1 MKTKLLGLILTVAM
15 CGTGSTF
22 ATPIDNESMDIRA
35 ITPIKSGMDSE
46 QIKHAVDAFLKESL
60 KPEGE
65 LKQSQITGKQF
76 RQCGVR
82 GFYTYTLEDASEWV
96 MGLGGLN
103 RFLGYVYL
111 KKAIAH
117 YNLQTLDVVETRYA
131 FKNKDDGIY
140 VSVNTEGCNR
150 LKNIPLVDSHDF
162 FSLSLYIGD
171 VRPEELTPKEWE
183 EIKILNTQIGFTDT
197 AFNANLRRYQGKI
210 YVIDTEYAS
219 FSNSFAPYFD
229 IKDELSFRFEK

>member
-1 MKTKLLGLILTVAM
+1 MKTKLFGLILTIAM

-22 ATPIDNESMDIRA
+22 ATPTANEPMDIRA
-35 ITPIKSGMDSE
+35 ITPIKKGMDSG
-46 QIKHAVDAFLKESL
+46 QIKQAVDGFLKESL

-82 GFYTYTLEDASEWV
+82 GFPTYILEDGSEWV
-96 MGLGGLN
+96 MGAGGLN

-111 KKAIAH
+111 KKAIVH
-117 YNLQTLDVVETRYA
+117 YNLQTLDVVETRYVY
-131 FKNKDDGIY
+131 KNKDDEIA
-140 VSVNTEGCNR
+140 VSVSTEGYNR
-150 LKNIPLVDSHDF
+150 LKNIPLVDSNDF
-162 FSLSLYIGD
+162 FSLSVYLGD

-197 AFNANLRRYQGKI
+197 SFNANLRRYQGKI

-219 FSNSFAPYFD
+219 FSNSFEPYVD
-229 IKDELSFRFEK
+229 LKDELNFRFEK